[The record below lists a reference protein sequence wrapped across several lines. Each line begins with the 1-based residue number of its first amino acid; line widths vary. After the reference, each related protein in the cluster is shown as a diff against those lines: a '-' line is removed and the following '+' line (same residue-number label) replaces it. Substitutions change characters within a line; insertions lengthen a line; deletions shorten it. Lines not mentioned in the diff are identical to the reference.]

1 MSCHGNFHIN
11 WTSLKEITCLKK
23 TTFSLSQRW
32 PLSTDLTVFGSITV
46 INKEN
51 IEQNTC
57 YVIYSSMKKRGLE
70 SVQISHIWTV
80 CRVFNFV
87 LILMKF
93 SLNCLWQ
100 GVHVDFQWI
109 STIRYRY
116 GFWAK
121 LCSKTGTGWNH
132 CQFAAVMSFCVP
144 YSN

>member
-1 MSCHGNFHIN
+1 MLHIDCWCN
-11 WTSLKEITCLKK
+11 LLRMIFVTRCTHLFT
-23 TTFSLSQRW
+23 
-32 PLSTDLTVFGSITV
+32 
-46 INKEN
+46 INKLKQN
-51 IEQNTC
+51 VCFWSQPYTQNTH
-57 YVIYSSMKKRGLE
+57 VIYSSMKKRGLE
-70 SVQISHIWTV
+70 SVQISHIWMV

-100 GVHVDFQWI
+100 GVHVVFQWI
-109 STIRYRY
+109 STIKYRY

-132 CQFAAVMSFCVP
+132 CQLAAVMSFCVP